1 MLVVSKSDA
10 METGGMPVTNPKHD
24 WIVFHRVRFAKPIDG
39 NGLPFPGPARAE
51 AWRFYPASPLNSDG
65 MRTNIS
71 DVWGGF
77 GIYSS
82 RHEAQEVLDS
92 PQIHLSFLYDTVEAY
107 HALVVPYSHR
117 GKVNWRGSVKENDTF
132 LTASADPSGPLVV
145 FTSAGYENPGPSD
158 LPRIANFL
166 REVDRVQDY
175 YGTLPD
181 NIRRA
186 VFSGAGVDGHDGVTV
201 SIWRS
206 DAAMMQA
213 AYKPGH
219 HRDQMNYQNEVGHFD
234 RSSFTRAR
242 IVASNGAWDGGDP
255 ALEIG

>member
-1 MLVVSKSDA
+1 MAHGQHEWL
-10 METGGMPVTNPKHD
+10 
-24 WIVFHRVRFAKPIDG
+24 VFHRVRFSNPIDG
-39 NGLPFPGPARAE
+39 NNAPFAGPELAE
-51 AWRFYPASPLNSDG
+51 AWRFYPASPLGPNG

-77 GIYSS
+77 GVYSS
-82 RHEAQEVLDS
+82 RLDAEEVFNN
-92 PQIHLSFLYDTVEAY
+92 PEEHLVFLGDTVEAY

-117 GKVNWRGSVKENDTF
+117 GKVNWRGSVKENTSF
-132 LTASADPSGPLVV
+132 KTATVDPGGALVI
-145 FTSAGYENPGPSD
+145 FTSAGYDNPGPDD
-158 LPRIANFL
+158 LPRISKFL
-166 REVDRVQDY
+166 HAVDKVQEY

-186 VFSGAGVDGHDGVTV
+186 VFSGAGVDAHDGITV

-213 AYKPGH
+213 AYKPGR
-219 HRDQMNYQNEVGHFD
+219 HRDEMDYQNEEGHFD

-242 IVASNGAWDGGDP
+242 IVSSKGDWDGGDP
-255 ALEIG
+255 VLEIG